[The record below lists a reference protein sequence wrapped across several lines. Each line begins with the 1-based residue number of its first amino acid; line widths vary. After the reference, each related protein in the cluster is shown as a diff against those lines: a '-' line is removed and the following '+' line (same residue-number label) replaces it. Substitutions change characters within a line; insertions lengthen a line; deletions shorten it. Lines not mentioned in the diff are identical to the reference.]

1 MTDACGRAD
10 VSSRTGDGVS
20 APGDTIRAHGFSR
33 RSLLAASAPLLLAA
47 CSSAPLETFELAA
60 VPLEKT
66 VQPRQAVISIAE
78 PTAPAILATN
88 RIAIRRP
95 GGDFVYL
102 AGAQW
107 SDVLTQLVQRRIME
121 SFETARLFRAVAT
134 TGTASDY
141 ILAADIRRFEI
152 DSVSNQAVVEIAVRL
167 VAARTGKTLK
177 GTIVSGSAPSPTTG
191 AAGITAAIDAAFG
204 QAADKMLTFA
214 VSQT

>member
-1 MTDACGRAD
+1 MR
-10 VSSRTGDGVS
+10 
-20 APGDTIRAHGFSR
+20 PPHGLSR
-33 RSLLAASAPLLLAA
+33 RALLAALGPLLLAA

-60 VPLEKT
+60 VPLEKA
-66 VQPRQAVISIAE
+66 VQPRQAVLSIAE
-78 PTAPAILATN
+78 PTAPAILASN
-88 RIAIRRP
+88 RIAIRRAAN
-95 GGDFVYL
+95 DYVYL

-107 SDVLTQLVQRRIME
+107 SGVLTQMVQRRIME
-121 SFETARLFRAVAT
+121 SFENAHLFRAVAT

-152 DSVSNQAVVEIAVRL
+152 DSGSSQAVVEIAVRL

-177 GTIVSGSAPSPTTG
+177 GTIVSGSAPAPTTG